1 MAVDIVLI
9 GQNIF
14 FNDHYLSR
22 LAYLTAIQEASMRK
36 DQSHFFQ
43 VWLDKAQDD
52 LKRHV
57 KMMKKNVFPED
68 FNENFRDKM

>member
-1 MAVDIVLI
+1 MAVDIVLT

-22 LAYLTAIQEASMRK
+22 LACLAAIQEASMRK
-36 DQSHFFQ
+36 DQSRFFQ
-43 VWLDKAQDD
+43 VWLDKAQDG

-57 KMMKKNVFPED
+57 ETMKKNFSPED
-68 FNENFRDKM
+68 